1 MLLCR
6 RRALGTVVYKS
17 EAPCSVNKSYIFTF
31 FVHVGGEPML
41 PQWYTSQ
48 KPRAV
53 LIKATFSLFLSMLA
67 ASLCYRSGIQSQKPR
82 AVLIKATFSLF
93 LSMLAA
99 SLCYRSGI
107 QSQK

>member
-41 PQWYTSQ
+41 PQWYTKSEAPCSVNKSYIFTFFVHVGGEPMLPQWYTKSEVIWYKAFSKEHACRDPPPHQGGRSQ
-48 KPRAV
+48 
-53 LIKATFSLFLSMLA
+53 
-67 ASLCYRSGIQSQKPR
+67 C
-82 AVLIKATFSLF
+82 
-93 LSMLAA
+93 
-99 SLCYRSGI
+99 
-107 QSQK
+107 